1 LYRDVTFYN
10 KDKVT
15 SFANALERN
24 PELGTLVR
32 SLDFQP
38 VQART
43 SIRDL
48 RKCLSLTTNLKSLY
62 IRLNDLST
70 DHLLR
75 TVFFETL
82 SLETLE
88 ITGKLSDSIDAADSV
103 MAVFFSKQDSE
114 YVCNVTNL
122 TFRAE
127 TPASTFILW
136 NLLPRCPKLRKLD
149 VRHTAVDMEALRSIP
164 ETVRLVHLDI
174 SHCECLVGSE
184 LAQFLTSHPVVK
196 DSLISLHCE
205 IDDYS
210 EERGEAAEL
219 AEEDIHRI
227 LEELPVT
234 VRSLH
239 LGGSVMS
246 KAHLSSLRNLCEQGQ
261 LEELGIG
268 AGLMMRDIEGVIL
281 GSRHEFDE
289 VEEDDESSLGSFS
302 DPKDECSAVLDPM
315 RQAVAITKLRERLA
329 SISPSQTALIKK
341 KSGLRYLDI
350 SRMRMDETSK
360 ILRSVLLGAESIPLE
375 TIIIDDSAF
384 DLTDFKELMKTCAS
398 VGWTARG
405 IRKSRWIQR
414 TEK

>member
-1 LYRDVTFYN
+1 
-10 KDKVT
+10 VT
-15 SFANALERN
+15 SFTTSLERRR
-24 PELGTLVR
+24 ELGTLVR

-48 RKCLSLTTNLKSLY
+48 GKCLSLTTNLKRLY
-62 IRLNDLST
+62 IHLKDLST
-70 DHLLR
+70 DYLLR
-75 TVFFETL
+75 TVFFETP

-88 ITGKLSDSIDAADSV
+88 ITSKLSDSINAADSV

-114 YVCNVTNL
+114 CVCNVTNL

-127 TPASTFILW
+127 TPVSTFILW

-149 VRHTAVDMEALRSIP
+149 VRHTAVDMQALRSIP

-210 EERGEAAEL
+210 EERGQAAEL
-219 AEEDIHRI
+219 AEEDVQRI

-246 KAHLSSLRNLCEQGQ
+246 KAHLPTLRNLCEQGR

-268 AGLMMRDIEGVIL
+268 AGLMMRDIEGLIF
-281 GSRHEFDE
+281 GSRHEFGE
-289 VEEDDESSLGSFS
+289 MEEEGEFSLGSIS
-302 DPKDECSAVLDPM
+302 DPKDGFGVMLDPM
-315 RQAVAITKLRERLA
+315 RQAVAITKLRERLT
-329 SISPSQTALIKK
+329 SISPSKAASMAV
-341 KSGLRYLDI
+341 KSRLRYLDI
-350 SRMRMDETSK
+350 SRMRMEETGK
-360 ILRSVLLGAESIPLE
+360 ISSSVLLGVESTPLE
-375 TIIIDDSAF
+375 KIIIDDSAF
-384 DLTDFKELMKTCAS
+384 DFTDFRELMGTCAS

-405 IRKSRWIQR
+405 IGKSKWIER

>member
-1 LYRDVTFYN
+1 VTA
-10 KDKVT
+10 
-15 SFANALERN
+15 FATALERN
-24 PELGTLVR
+24 RELGTLVR
-32 SLDFQP
+32 SLNFQP

-43 SIRDL
+43 AIRDL
-48 RKCLSLTTNLKSLY
+48 EKCLSLTTNLK
-62 IRLNDLST
+62 RLHIHLKDLST
-70 DHLLR
+70 DYLLR

-88 ITGKLSDSIDAADSV
+88 ITGKLSELSDSIHAADSV
-103 MAVFFSKQDSE
+103 IAIFFNKQNPGC
-114 YVCNVTNL
+114 VCNVTNL
-122 TFRAE
+122 RFRAE

-136 NLLPRCPKLRKLD
+136 NLLSRCPKLRKLD

-164 ETVRLVHLDI
+164 ETARLEHLDI
-174 SHCECLVGSE
+174 SHCEFLVGSE

-210 EERGEAAEL
+210 EERGETVEL
-219 AEEDIHRI
+219 AKEDIQRI

-246 KAHLSSLRNLCEQGQ
+246 NAHLPSLRNLCEHGR

-268 AGLMMRDIEGVIL
+268 AGLTMRDIEGVVL

-289 VEEDDESSLGSFS
+289 VEENTEVPLGSIPDSKDESSV
-302 DPKDECSAVLDPM
+302 VLDPL

-329 SISPSQTALIKK
+329 SISPSQAPSMRV
-341 KSGLRYLDI
+341 KSRLRYLDI
-350 SRMRMDETSK
+350 SRMRMEETWK
-360 ILRSVLLGAESIPLE
+360 ISSSVLLGAESIPLGM
-375 TIIIDDSAF
+375 IIIDPSAF
-384 DLTDFKELMKTCAS
+384 DSTDRKELTKTCAS
-398 VGWTARG
+398 VGWTAKG
-405 IRKSRWIQR
+405 IGKSRWIER
-414 TEK
+414 SKK